1 MYINISFN
9 PAAFKHGVTED
20 DIRWAIKTH
29 LCDILMDC
37 YDNKYAIIGFDTSGN
52 LIEIMYNLIDEQ
64 SINVFH
70 AMRCRDSFR
79 SQLGI

>member
-20 DIRWAIKTH
+20 NIRWAIKTH
-29 LCDILMDC
+29 ICDVLVDG
-37 YDNKYAIIGFDTSGN
+37 YENKYAIIGFDTNGN
-52 LIEIMYNLIDEQ
+52 LLEILYNLIDEQ

-70 AMRCRDSFR
+70 AMSCRDSFR
-79 SQLGI
+79 LQLGI